1 MSVISPPL
9 DRWDYN
15 SHAGQAVGLY
25 LSFEYIKYVQIGTVK
40 SSVDVIP

>member
-15 SHAGQAVGLY
+15 SSAGQAVGSL
-25 LSFEYIKYVQIGTVK
+25 LTFEYIKYVQIGTVK
-40 SSVDVIP
+40 SSVDAIP